1 MNPTDLHKLYDHLLE
16 LNRPAFAAGEYD
28 VAYHILM
35 AALHCAES
43 LEDASAV
50 ERIERLALEQ
60 LESIDAQAPTY
71 EHSSASAAQR
81 GNVSIYRMAA
91 TQAHGRWLIL
101 RGREAK

>member
-1 MNPTDLHKLYDHLLE
+1 MNLNELYDHLMD
-16 LNRPAFAAGEYD
+16 LNRSAFAAGEYD
-28 VAYHILM
+28 VAYHVMM

-50 ERIERLALEQ
+50 ERIEHLAIEQ
-60 LESIDAQAPTY
+60 LESIDARAPSY

-81 GNVSIYRMAA
+81 GHVSIYRMAA

-101 RGREAK
+101 RGSAPK